1 MKWTII
7 DSKKSIKARLTVRGF
22 KDRQAQQGGIQTFA
36 GTTSRWGQRLVCSVA
51 ALRGWRLRSADISMA
66 FLRGLTFETISKRTG
81 QPIRSIQFDL
91 PPGAASI
98 LRMIPGYENFDPATE
113 TLEMLKPGFGTVGA
127 PRAWAMELLEC
138 LHHAGF

>member
-1 MKWTII
+1 M
-7 DSKKSIKARLTVRGF
+7 
-22 KDRQAQQGGIQTFA
+22 
-36 GTTSRWGQRLVCSVA
+36 CSVA

-81 QPIRSIQFDL
+81 QPIRSLQFDL

-113 TLEMLKPGFGTVGA
+113 KKLAAHPDL
-127 PRAWAMELLEC
+127 PRFARKRACRKADSEAEKATGDLVVIAFYYLL
-138 LHHAGF
+138 